1 MSPSSEAAGVEGNV
15 DQLLL
20 AVVGVAP
27 GEASAADLMQATARL
42 ARRELSQR
50 WVQTQAAERAD
61 KARRVY
67 YLSMEFLIGR
77 TLTNALAALGLRE
90 DAAAALHAQVVGER
104 IVIIYDQ
111 YHKRLAGNLPQ
122 LCGFGNR
129 IHFRFRRVLNS
140 SNCGSR
146 KKS

>member
-67 YLSMEFLIGR
+67 YLA
-77 TLTNALAALGLRE
+77 T
-90 DAAAALHAQVVGER
+90 
-104 IVIIYDQ
+104 
-111 YHKRLAGNLPQ
+111 
-122 LCGFGNR
+122 
-129 IHFRFRRVLNS
+129 S
-140 SNCGSR
+140 SR
-146 KKS
+146 

>member
-50 WVQTQAAERAD
+50 WVQTQAAERG
-61 KARRVY
+61 KRVEHMIPQERPTAPPQ
-67 YLSMEFLIGR
+67 SR
-77 TLTNALAALGLRE
+77 PNSSAALLSW
-90 DAAAALHAQVVGER
+90 
-104 IVIIYDQ
+104 I
-111 YHKRLAGNLPQ
+111 
-122 LCGFGNR
+122 CG
-129 IHFRFRRVLNS
+129 
-140 SNCGSR
+140 
-146 KKS
+146 